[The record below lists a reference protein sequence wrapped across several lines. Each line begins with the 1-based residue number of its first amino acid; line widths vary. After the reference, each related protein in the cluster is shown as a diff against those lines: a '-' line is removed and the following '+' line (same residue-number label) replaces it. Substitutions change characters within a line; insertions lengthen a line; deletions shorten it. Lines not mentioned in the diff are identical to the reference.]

1 MWLHQS
7 DRSTRVRQRGLPSLI
22 VLILLQFFALPGLV
36 AADSRGSRTF
46 PSDTTSGGAHSSTAM
61 DIAAGTDQ
69 VPPAPT
75 SRVVTE
81 TEITSFSGANDSTIV
96 IGGISAQVQ
105 NANQSWSLTSPDSH
119 TLRFEVHP
127 GDHWSNS
134 GWSDLLN
141 NDGAERSEIE
151 LEPRFESGTI
161 VSVSYSF
168 MIETGAKNTS
178 PWLVVG
184 QFRQT
189 NANGPPPFAVA
200 MTGEHMQI
208 IIRNVPSIAFVAYRD
223 PNPIQRG
230 RYYSMRIQVKFG
242 DKKNGALSVWR
253 DDVPLISYQGSIG
266 YGRSETYYWK
276 EGIYRARG
284 CTASIAAYY
293 QDLQVAAARPA
304 LPQQ

>member
-1 MWLHQS
+1 MA
-7 DRSTRVRQRGLPSLI
+7 TK
-22 VLILLQFFALPGLV
+22 
-36 AADSRGSRTF
+36 
-46 PSDTTSGGAHSSTAM
+46 
-61 DIAAGTDQ
+61 
-69 VPPAPT
+69 
-75 SRVVTE
+75 

-96 IGGISAQVQ
+96 IGGISGRVQ

-189 NANGPPPFAVA
+189 NANGPPPFAIA
-200 MTGEHMQI
+200 MAGEHMQI
-208 IIRNVPSIAFVAYRD
+208 IIRNVPSTAFVAYRD

-242 DKKNGALSVWR
+242 DKKDGALSVWR

-284 CTASIAAYY
+284 STASIAAYY